1 MAQQVQPSSRQELGQ
16 LSCGMEKKTNDV
28 ACSIRTEIDT
38 LTERHA
44 QKQISLLEF
53 IHGLSML
60 IAVNSAT
67 VL

>member
-1 MAQQVQPSSRQELGQ
+1 
-16 LSCGMEKKTNDV
+16 MEKKTNDV

-44 QKQISLLEF
+44 QKQITLLEF

-60 IAVNSAT
+60 IAANSAT

>member
-1 MAQQVQPSSRQELGQ
+1 MAQQVQPSCRQQLGK
-16 LSCGMEKKTNDV
+16 LNCGMEKKKNDV
-28 ACSIRTEIDT
+28 ACSIRTELDT

-60 IAVNSAT
+60 IAANSAT
-67 VL
+67 LL